1 MGSHNRLQRRTT
13 DKKWTSIKMKYF
25 LAISFFVLTIKTTR
39 LSASQ
44 GNDTSVTNVT
54 SGAVA
59 TTAATATAEPASY
72 GAALFA
78 RLILEFDAFKARDKA
93 LAAEVEALKATVRT
107 KNVALTTKDG
117 ALTADLE
124 ALSTK
129 VDELGE
135 RSVCKTGKH
144 WTEGE
149 TEKTITY
156 GRTFPRIPELA
167 VSVGGFRTIGPADVT
182 SDGYNSGFVTYP
194 AWTVSSKTTSSFKIN
209 YGSERSNMK
218 NIGITWMA
226 CL

>member
-13 DKKWTSIKMKYF
+13 DKKWTSVKMNYF

-72 GAALFA
+72 GAAIFA

-93 LAAEVEALKATVRT
+93 LAAEVEALKAKVQTLKATVRT
-107 KNVALTTKDG
+107 KNVALTT
-117 ALTADLE
+117 DLE

-144 WTEGE
+144 WTSGE
-149 TEKTITY
+149 TKDTITY

-167 VSVGGFRTIGPADVT
+167 VSVGGFRTMGPADVT
-182 SDGYNSGFVTYP
+182 SDGVNSGFKAYP

-209 YGSERSNMK
+209 YGQEKSNMR